1 MQGVHS
7 LQDLKRKLIDF
18 GTEVLENQ
26 GWYLITPHG
35 VWGMSLG
42 SIYLNNHKIDNLDQ
56 ARELAKFKI
65 DPPKPEAKKVKTK
78 TTKIRSKKKIS
89 KSKK

>member
-1 MQGVHS
+1 
-7 LQDLKRKLIDF
+7 
-18 GTEVLENQ
+18 
-26 GWYLITPHG
+26 
-35 VWGMSLG
+35 MSLG